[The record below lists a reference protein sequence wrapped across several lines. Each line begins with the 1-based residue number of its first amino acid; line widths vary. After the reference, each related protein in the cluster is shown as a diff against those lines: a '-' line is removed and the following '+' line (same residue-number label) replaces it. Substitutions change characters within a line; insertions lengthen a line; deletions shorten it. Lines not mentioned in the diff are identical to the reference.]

1 MPGTKTA
8 FFTDRLSLCVLFTSY
23 QFLKTEIHYVEAK
36 IKYVF
41 ICAIFHEHFVTLC
54 LFR

>member
-1 MPGTKTA
+1 MPGIKTA
-8 FFTDRLSLCVLFTSY
+8 FYTDRLSLCVLFTSY
-23 QFLKTEIHYVEAK
+23 QFLKTEIYVDAK
-36 IKYVF
+36 VKYVF